1 MHINESMEVRI
12 NSEDEYREALQRYI
26 RMISDEEEYTL
37 EELAKLMQMLET
49 YEYENC

>member
-1 MHINESMEVRI
+1 MNKNMEERL
-12 NSEDEYREALQRYI
+12 NTEEEYREALQRYI